1 MGWPIPYA
9 EPGVDGRPP
18 RRPTGAQAAVLAA
31 RARLRRPG
39 RRRLAVLDTHL
50 PWRISGFRDAEF
62 RELVRRRPDSLAFT
76 LHRTTDPFPTPV
88 HELADFPALAARA
101 GVTDVYLVFLN
112 FACDVLGLA
121 DEARAAGVGGLRR
134 DLSLAPELHR
144 YGIRVHATLHPGGG
158 LLPDTPV
165 ELLRAVQAR
174 TATLFS
180 YDQRVLDLL
189 PGAISCPVPL
199 DVACFAPAPR
209 PHDGVVRLVFAGGR
223 PAAQGPAH
231 AARRVRAHR
240 ARPAR
245 RPLPPRPGGP
255 RRAPR
260 AGARQPPSDAARL
273 AAARRPR
280 GALPPLRRRRGARHR
295 RPPRGRRGRHR
306 HGRRL
311 PLHQRPLG
319 DGDRLPAGRLQPG
332 RRRAA
337 RDRRARLPARAGT
350 RSRGARG
357 RAARAARRR
366 PAVGRDR
373 AARRRARAGALRRP
387 GRGRPQAA
395 RDGPGG

>member
-18 RRPTGAQAAVLAA
+18 RRPTGVQAAVLAA

-134 DLSLAPELHR
+134 DLSLAPELRR

-189 PGAISCPVPL
+189 PGAISCTVPF
-199 DVACFAPAPR
+199 DVACFGPAPR
-209 PHDGVVRLVFAGGR
+209 PHDGVVRLVFAADDRPRKGLRTLLDAYERIGR
-223 PAAQGPAH
+223 GPHADRFHLDLAGPAERHVQGLANRRRTLHGWLQPDALAELFRRCDVVVAPATADRPEDGEGDTGMVDGFPSTSVRSAMATGCLLVGSNPAGDARLVTAGRDYLRVPERDPAALE
-231 AARRVRAHR
+231 AALLGLLDGDRPWDAIAQRGAERVRAHCDARVVVDHKLR
-240 ARPAR
+240 AM
-245 RPLPPRPGGP
+245 G
-255 RRAPR
+255 
-260 AGARQPPSDAARL
+260 L
-273 AAARRPR
+273 A
-280 GALPPLRRRRGARHR
+280 
-295 RPPRGRRGRHR
+295 
-306 HGRRL
+306 
-311 PLHQRPLG
+311 
-319 DGDRLPAGRLQPG
+319 
-332 RRRAA
+332 
-337 RDRRARLPARAGT
+337 
-350 RSRGARG
+350 
-357 RAARAARRR
+357 
-366 PAVGRDR
+366 
-373 AARRRARAGALRRP
+373 
-387 GRGRPQAA
+387 
-395 RDGPGG
+395 